1 MSPEDKRG
9 GGGVDSAPA
18 PATRGRRRLLLVVA
32 AVVVVIALVALAIAL
47 TSRSG
52 SPKATGR
59 SGAAASQSRI
69 TSAPPPLPTPTPTG
83 PTSDVNQP
91 PPTVAPVP
99 LNSPASQSNGIV
111 AALPKIESIQGTGV
125 GPGNVSGPAVRV
137 TVQIQNGTGAPVAL
151 GGVGVNLYYGADN
164 TPAPP
169 LDDPSARP
177 FDGMLD
183 PGKAATGVYV
193 FSLPEDQRGKVTVE
207 VGYQA
212 GAPLLL
218 FTGAVR

>member
-1 MSPEDKRG
+1 MSPDTKGTG
-9 GGGVDSAPA
+9 GGSAPV
-18 PATRGRRRLLLVVA
+18 ATRGRRRLLIAVA
-32 AVVVVIALVALAIAL
+32 AVVVVAGLVALGIAL
-47 TSRSG
+47 TSGGG
-52 SPKATGR
+52 SHTG
-59 SGAAASQSRI
+59 GAAASRSRI

-83 PTSDVNQP
+83 PTSNVDQP
-91 PPTVAPVP
+91 PPTVTPVP
-99 LNSPASQSNGIV
+99 LGSPASVGNGIV
-111 AALPKIESIQGTGV
+111 ATLPKIEAIQGTGV

-169 LDDPSARP
+169 LDDPSSRP
-177 FDGMLD
+177 FDGMVA
-183 PGKAATGVYV
+183 PGKSATGVYV
-193 FSLPEDQRGKVTVE
+193 FSLSEDQRARVTVE

-218 FTGAVR
+218 FTGAVG